1 MQAAELI
8 FDPRYGHARMT
19 RVLAILE
26 QYPSSEEHAICTR
39 LLDTPEAEVDR
50 VLDEL
55 DKRNSHAA

>member
-1 MQAAELI
+1 
-8 FDPRYGHARMT
+8 MT